1 MRVLIADDDRVFSQ
15 ILTALCQKRG
25 WKVMAAYDTM
35 QVLMFASREP
45 MPDVLL
51 LDLKMPGGTGLM
63 ALERLR
69 ASARTQNIP
78 VIVISGA
85 LEGFSRKRLEE
96 LGVVG
101 IVAKPPQ
108 LDTLAEMI
116 EAAGSGG

>member
-15 ILTALCQKRG
+15 IVTALCQKRG

-69 ASARTQNIP
+69 ASVKTQGIP

-85 LEGFSRKRLEE
+85 LEEFSRKRLEE

-101 IVAKPPQ
+101 IMAKPPN
-108 LDTLAEMI
+108 LDELAALI
-116 EAAGSGG
+116 EVAGSQG